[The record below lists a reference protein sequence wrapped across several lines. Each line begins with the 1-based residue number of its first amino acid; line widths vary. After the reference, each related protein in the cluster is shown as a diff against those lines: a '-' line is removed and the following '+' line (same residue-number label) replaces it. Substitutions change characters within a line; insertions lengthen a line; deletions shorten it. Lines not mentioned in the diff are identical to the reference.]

1 MTEKKEGVGEFL
13 VLSDLEAC
21 DVVLRDGSRVCWGL
35 GGLSVARVISVCY
48 AEPVGVE
55 A

>member
-1 MTEKKEGVGEFL
+1 MIEKKEGVGEFL

-21 DVVLRDGSRVCWGL
+21 DVVLGDSCRVCWSL
-35 GGLSVARVISVCY
+35 SGLSIARVISVCD